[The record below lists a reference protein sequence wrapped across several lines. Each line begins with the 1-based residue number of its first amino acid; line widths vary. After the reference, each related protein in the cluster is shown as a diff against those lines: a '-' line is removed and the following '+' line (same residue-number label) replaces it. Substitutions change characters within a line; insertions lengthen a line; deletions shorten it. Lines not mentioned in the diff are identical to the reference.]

1 MQNNSS
7 KNEAS
12 ALLLERRCLEFFFA
26 VLFSLHRRTKQYCFI
41 GQTIL
46 FHESNTCVWKLKQ
59 YCFAREKEVF
69 EVNKYE
75 TNRRCR
81 SFLLIGFS
89 FCPLEGG
96 AFQKYALAEN
106 DESGNCVRETACL
119 PLRLSMGEERGCC
132 LFCPD
137 GGCRVCADTQ
147 NEFYY

>member
-12 ALLLERRCLEFFFA
+12 ALLLERRWLEFFFA

-69 EVNKYE
+69 EVNKYKM
-75 TNRRCR
+75 NRR
-81 SFLLIGFS
+81 
-89 FCPLEGG
+89 
-96 AFQKYALAEN
+96 
-106 DESGNCVRETACL
+106 
-119 PLRLSMGEERGCC
+119 
-132 LFCPD
+132 
-137 GGCRVCADTQ
+137 
-147 NEFYY
+147 